1 MRMPRSPLSPAPYR
15 APRRRRPH
23 LRLGAGD
30 RLVAACLLAAA
41 LLAGCL
47 PAVPTTLRAPGR
59 PVALLGAAA
68 PEPAGIP
75 PVRPLVVV
83 REFVPPAHPFGP
95 GHRGVDL
102 AARPG
107 QAVASAVAG
116 TVLWAAPVAGRG
128 VVSVAD
134 GAGGRLTY
142 EPVTAAVAAGQQA
155 EAGQRLGVV
164 ESADPGHDDCGG
176 CLHWGRRLPGA
187 DAYAD
192 PLELL
197 RPAPVRL
204 LPVRTSAA
212 ATADEAVLS
221 RDGAG
226 RTAVRWETASGR
238 PRVGPRGAAAGT
250 PRRPPLPA
258 GWDPSPG
265 ARASR
270 APPRPGRRSRPAT
283 ARPGGGSGS
292 VRGDSGDPP
301 ARHGDRRLE

>member
-1 MRMPRSPLSPAPYR
+1 MRMPCSPLSPAPYR

-47 PAVPTTLRAPGR
+47 PAVPTTVRAPGR
-59 PVALLGAAA
+59 PVALLGAGAA
-68 PEPAGIP
+68 EPAGVP

-134 GAGGRLTY
+134 GGGGRLTY

-155 EAGQRLGVV
+155 EAGQLLGVV

-212 ATADEAVLS
+212 APAAAAVLS
-221 RDGAG
+221 SHGAG
-226 RTAVRWETASGR
+226 HTTVWREAASDR
-238 PRVGPRGAAAGT
+238 PCVGPRALRRARCDG
-250 PRRPPLPA
+250 PR
-258 GWDPSPG
+258 SPG
-265 ARASR
+265 AGTSRQRAGHPGPRLDR
-270 APPRPGRRSRPAT
+270 ADVPTGYCAARGRLRAG
-283 ARPGGGSGS
+283 ARGQRRCARAARGSA
-292 VRGDSGDPP
+292 P
-301 ARHGDRRLE
+301 